1 MHFFEPE
8 HRTSRPDTPPHE
20 RRLLMIRGYATVKG
34 AVRRPRKAAIVYR
47 KPELAVIFGA
57 LEANPGSMLF
67 EGDVSDVSPPS
78 VWQGGLLVK
87 GTFQADPSQQILVRP
102 MSDTQRLGL
111 ALLCYTHVLARTPDD
126 SPALQRWR
134 EWAQTWLDQRVTEDV
149 AGLREMAE
157 LDWPRPGLK
166 YLAHAG
172 YQIATGTVLRD
183 LTPTVIIQ
191 AMTDLLRITDQH
203 GLQIEEEVLS
213 AIVQQS
219 RTY

>member
-1 MHFFEPE
+1 
-8 HRTSRPDTPPHE
+8 
-20 RRLLMIRGYATVKG
+20 MIRGYATVKG

-47 KPELAVIFGA
+47 RPELAVLFGA

-67 EGDVSDVSPPS
+67 EGDISDISPPS

-87 GTFQADPSQQILVRP
+87 GTFQADPSRQIIVRP
-102 MSDTQRLGL
+102 MSDTQRLGM
-111 ALLCYTHVLARTPDD
+111 ALLCYTHVLARIPED

-134 EWAQTWLDQRVTEDV
+134 EWAQTWLDRRATGDV

-157 LDWPRPGLK
+157 LDWPHPGLK

-191 AMTDLLRITDQH
+191 AMTDLLRIADQH
-203 GLQIEEEVLS
+203 GLQIEEDELL

>member
-1 MHFFEPE
+1 
-8 HRTSRPDTPPHE
+8 
-20 RRLLMIRGYATVKG
+20 MIRGYATVKG

-47 KPELAVIFGA
+47 RPELAVIFGA
-57 LEANPGSMLF
+57 LEANPGSVLF

-87 GTFQADPSQQILVRP
+87 GTFQADPSQRIAVRP
-102 MSDTQRLGL
+102 MSDTQRLGM
-111 ALLCYTHVLARTPDD
+111 ALLCYTHVLARIPDD

-134 EWAQTWLDQRVTEDV
+134 GWAQTWLDRRAPGDT
-149 AGLREMAE
+149 AGLHEMAE
-157 LDWPRPGLK
+157 LDWPHPGLK
-166 YLAHAG
+166 YLTHAG

-191 AMTDLLRITDQH
+191 AMTDLLRIADQH
-203 GLQIEEEVLS
+203 GLQIGEEELL

>member
-1 MHFFEPE
+1 M
-8 HRTSRPDTPPHE
+8 
-20 RRLLMIRGYATVKG
+20 RGYATVKG

-47 KPELAVIFGA
+47 RPELAVLFGA

-67 EGDVSDVSPPS
+67 EGDISDVSPPS

-87 GTFQADPSQQILVRP
+87 GTFQADPSQQIIVRP
-102 MSDTQRLGL
+102 MSDTQRLGM
-111 ALLCYTHVLARTPDD
+111 ALLCYTHVLARIPED

-134 EWAQTWLDQRVTEDV
+134 EWAQTWLDQRATGDV

-157 LDWPRPGLK
+157 LDWPHPGLK

-191 AMTDLLRITDQH
+191 AMTDLLRIADQH
-203 GLQIEEEVLS
+203 GLQIEEDELL

>member
-1 MHFFEPE
+1 
-8 HRTSRPDTPPHE
+8 
-20 RRLLMIRGYATVKG
+20 MIRGYATVKG

-47 KPELAVIFGA
+47 RPELAVLFGA

-67 EGDVSDVSPPS
+67 EGDISDVSPPS
-78 VWQGGLLVK
+78 IWQGGLLVK
-87 GTFQADPSQQILVRP
+87 GTFQADPSQQIIVRP
-102 MSDTQRLGL
+102 MSDTQRLGM
-111 ALLCYTHVLARTPDD
+111 ALLCYTHVLARIPDD

-134 EWAQTWLDQRVTEDV
+134 EWAQTWLDQRVTGDV
-149 AGLREMAE
+149 AGLREMVE
-157 LDWPRPGLK
+157 LDWPHPGLK

-191 AMTDLLRITDQH
+191 AMTDLLRIADQH
-203 GLQIEEEVLS
+203 GLQIEEDELL